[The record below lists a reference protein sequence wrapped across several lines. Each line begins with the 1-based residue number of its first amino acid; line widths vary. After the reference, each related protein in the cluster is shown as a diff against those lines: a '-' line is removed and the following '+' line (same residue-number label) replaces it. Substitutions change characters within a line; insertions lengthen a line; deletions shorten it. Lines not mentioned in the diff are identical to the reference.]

1 MGHPSTISE
10 PTIDL
15 GSWEDQHR
23 RGVTRNSLDKGML
36 GPLGLKNTGLC
47 TVPSCGAT
55 GSSSCLQVY
64 AFLMRPFPTTQWKTA
79 SILLPHTPCL
89 AFPAALTA

>member
-15 GSWEDQHR
+15 GCWEDQHR

-36 GPLGLKNTGLC
+36 GALGLKTK
-47 TVPSCGAT
+47 
-55 GSSSCLQVY
+55 
-64 AFLMRPFPTTQWKTA
+64 AFAL
-79 SILLPHTPCL
+79 LLPVVPQAPPL
-89 AFPAALTA
+89 APKSMPS